1 MTQPTDNN
9 TLPQNTLSQT
19 ALNVILVMIETL
31 LTLLLRFDGQLR
43 QLAYPLAQTNTVVCL
58 RSYVPHV
65 TFYAT
70 FTVNGILLDSELQ
83 PSQQVDV
90 TINGFTWQ
98 IAQAVFLHN
107 PTVVGQLQLRGER
120 DKVEQVNAFLLGI
133 GVTQSLQNIKQ
144 SVLGDKSD
152 KDDETDK
159 KPKTTPQQ
167 YRDRIA
173 EQQTQI
179 NQLTIAQV
187 EFDTH
192 LAQLKSQ
199 NKLLKIVLAVVI
211 VLCVICAIGWMMY

>member
-19 ALNVILVMIETL
+19 ALNVILVVIETL

-43 QLAYPLAQTNTVVCL
+43 QLAYPLAQDNTVVCI

-98 IAQAVFLHN
+98 IAQAVFTHKSS
-107 PTVVGQLQLRGER
+107 VIEQLQIRGEL
-120 DKVEQVNAFLLGI
+120 DKVAQVKAFLLAI
-133 GVTQSLQNIKQ
+133 GVTQVVENLKA
-144 SVLGDKSD
+144 SVIGSKSE
-152 KDDETDK
+152 KDDKEK
-159 KPKTTPQQ
+159 EPKTTSAQ
-167 YRDRIA
+167 YRERIS

-179 NQLTIAQV
+179 NKLTIAQT

-199 NKLLKIVLAVVI
+199 NKLLKISLGIAVI
-211 VLCVICAIGWMMY
+211 LCIICAVGWIIK

>member
-19 ALNVILVMIETL
+19 ALNVILVVIETL

-43 QLAYPLAQTNTVVCL
+43 QLAYPLAQDNIVVCI

-98 IAQAVFLHN
+98 IAQAVFTHKSSHSSKYSF
-107 PTVVGQLQLRGER
+107 GISSISKMQLISSKQ
-120 DKVEQVNAFLLGI
+120 FLILG
-133 GVTQSLQNIKQ
+133 
-144 SVLGDKSD
+144 
-152 KDDETDK
+152 
-159 KPKTTPQQ
+159 
-167 YRDRIA
+167 
-173 EQQTQI
+173 
-179 NQLTIAQV
+179 
-187 EFDTH
+187 
-192 LAQLKSQ
+192 
-199 NKLLKIVLAVVI
+199 
-211 VLCVICAIGWMMY
+211 